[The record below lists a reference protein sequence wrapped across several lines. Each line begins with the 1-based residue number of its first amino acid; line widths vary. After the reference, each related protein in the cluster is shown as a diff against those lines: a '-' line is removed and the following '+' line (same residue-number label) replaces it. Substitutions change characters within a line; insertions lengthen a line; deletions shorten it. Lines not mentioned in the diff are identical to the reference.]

1 MDTNHIGRFSKGEE
15 QLPDSPEKRR
25 VGRFS
30 DGDEQL
36 PDSPEK
42 ERVGRF
48 SDRQPTRSGR
58 RPLD

>member
-1 MDTNHIGRFSKGEE
+1 MDEN
-15 QLPDSPEKRR
+15 R

-30 DGDEQL
+30 EGGEQL

-48 SDRQPTRSGR
+48 SDR
-58 RPLD
+58 